1 MKRIFYCLIWALLLT
16 ACGSTLPPTPQTAA
30 QAVYLAEG
38 DFTAAL
44 SVATKYKA
52 LPDCS
57 APAAPVLCSKASVVS
72 DVQKAANTA
81 WALLQA
87 AQATVTDPKFHG
99 SMTDQAV
106 VSAQNAVGAL
116 KTIVDQLKVQ

>member
-1 MKRIFYCLIWALLLT
+1 MKRLIFSAALLLT
-16 ACGSTLPPTPQTAA
+16 ACGSTLPPTPQTPA

-44 SVATKYKA
+44 SVATKYKV
-52 LPDCS
+52 LPDCAVPS
-57 APAAPVLCSKASVVS
+57 APVLCSKTAVVT

-81 WALLQA
+81 WALLQS
-87 AQATVTDPKFHG
+87 AQATVTDPQFKG
-99 SMTDQAV
+99 TMTDQAV

-116 KTIVDQLKVQ
+116 KTIISTLKVP

>member
-1 MKRIFYCLIWALLLT
+1 MKRLIFAAALLLA
-16 ACGSTLPPTPQTAA
+16 ACGTTLPPTPQTPA
-30 QAVYLAEG
+30 QAVYLTEG

-52 LPDCS
+52 LPDCT
-57 APAAPVLCSKASVVS
+57 APAAPVLCSTASVVG

-87 AQATVTDPKFHG
+87 AQTTVTDPNFKG
-99 SMTDQAV
+99 TMTDQAV

-116 KTIVDQLKVQ
+116 KTIVATLKVN